1 MQEVHEVTKGFVGS
15 ERIGVFLKDKFLKG
29 YKFVTCIRSDDGKLL
44 YLILESSTTSNE
56 SMSSCREFVDEVKR
70 KLQSKTGW
78 GRNEIISILESSL
91 TTSLISDSR
100 TNPEV
105 SKSSVDTSYEF

>member
-1 MQEVHEVTKGFVGS
+1 M
-15 ERIGVFLKDKFLKG
+15 
-29 YKFVTCIRSDDGKLL
+29 TCIRSDDRKLL
-44 YLILESSTTSNE
+44 YLILESSTSH
-56 SMSSCREFVDEVKR
+56 SASRPSCKEFVDGVKR

-100 TNPEV
+100 SSTEV
-105 SKSSVDTSYEF
+105 SNGTDDTS